1 MDLSKFFNEEAD
13 MNLDHTSLDDI
24 DFDLIETNL
33 KQNEATSN
41 AEAAKLVG
49 DGDCDGCK
57 I

>member
-1 MDLSKFFNEEAD
+1 MDLSKFFNEEVD